1 MSNNYELS
9 ENMDTT
15 AVETQMVTLIEGV
28 CNKLVRERH
37 GIDSLGCKRLDGNG

>member
-28 CNKLVRERH
+28 CNKLVRKDM
-37 GIDSLGCKRLDGNG
+37 GLTV